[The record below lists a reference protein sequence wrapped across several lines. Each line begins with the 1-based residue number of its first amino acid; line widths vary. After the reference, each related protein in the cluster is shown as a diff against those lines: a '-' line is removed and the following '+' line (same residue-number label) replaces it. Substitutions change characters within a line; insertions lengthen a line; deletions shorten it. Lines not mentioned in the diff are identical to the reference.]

1 MRTRVLLLLVV
12 GVVLGPLRL
21 QAQDSTL
28 VLPPVDA
35 HRDTIQAFQPQP
47 YRLRPFLLPG
57 SETIRVGRTPLDT
70 SQYRLDARRGRLWI
84 TRDAPLASTDTVFA
98 VYRTYPLDL
107 QDVYRRRGVDTRA
120 PSDTA
125 GVALVEP
132 EAPPDTGRFDPF
144 ENVTL
149 ERSGS
154 ISRGIIGG
162 SNRDVNIESGL
173 RMQLNGALAEDV
185 RVRAVLTDENTP
197 IQPSGTTQRLD
208 DFDRVFVE
216 LDTPQG
222 AAQLGDVDVNLGA
235 STFARFDRKLQGVQI
250 RSDQIGRALGIADGS
265 ARAVGAVSRG
275 IYRTQDLSPT
285 DGVQGPYRL
294 QGRNGEEPIV
304 VIAGSERVYLDG
316 QRMERGRTNDYVIDY
331 ARGEVTFTPRHII
344 TDERRITVEFQYTTS
359 QFTRSLLAS
368 EATAGFWR
376 TGAGEAPRATIGATV
391 IREADGDNFQ
401 SSFNLSEQD
410 LQRLSRA
417 GDEEVFRSGA
427 RRVEFD
433 PEAPF
438 IQYRR
443 TVRTA
448 SNGAQDTVFVAL
460 DSAPEPGTAVFR
472 VRFTRVGA
480 ADGSYVR
487 VGRQENGILYE
498 YRGPGQGPYAPV
510 IPLPQP
516 KKRQVFDLRG
526 SVKPVQGL
534 TISGEWARS
543 TNDANRFSD
552 RDSGNDQDDALEATA
567 RLAPTEVRVGGVNL
581 GRLSAEYRRRQ
592 RGEHFEPFNPTRD
605 IDFGRRW
612 NLSRRGSDVTADL
625 QNAGDETIDALRV
638 THALGDSSRLEG
650 ALGRLQIGS
659 AFDSW
664 RRRGALSIQEQNG
677 PRVTAQTEYVTST
690 NRLDGS
696 DGAWLRQRGTIRQPL
711 WAGAVEPAVTVERER
726 RRQRALGTDSLT
738 RASFAFLKIRP
749 RLRLHTGDLT
759 ASGSVEYRSSEGA
772 LDGRFRNESDAWT
785 VRSDVDYD
793 PRAPYHVSSSVGY
806 RVREFTDPFRRR
818 RQARD
823 NETVLLQFDAGAQP
837 LDRAVDW
844 SWFYD
849 AVTERTPTL
858 QEVFVRTGPELGQ
871 FVWTDTNGDG
881 IQQVDEFVPETTP
894 NEGEYV
900 QSFVPSDSLE
910 SVIDVQARTRLRLD
924 PARRW
929 RSASAWW
936 KQWLST
942 VSTQTTVEVQEE
954 SRSDDL
960 ASIYLL
966 DLSRFRAPG
975 TTLDGRLRLAQEV
988 QLFRASNRYG
998 LTLDWQQSRG
1008 LTERA
1013 AGAEAQFLNRWSA
1026 EGRWRLAPGWT
1037 VRTGATRSTDRTTS
1051 EAFAD
1056 ARSFDIATWELR
1068 PAVVY
1073 QPLSALQ
1080 LSLTGAYA
1088 RKTDD
1093 VGNRSARVLKLPL
1106 EATWSRAGRFRLN
1119 GTFEVADVSLQGDAV
1134 GLARFELTDG
1144 RGPGTSALW
1153 NLQLR
1158 YVINEFLRAN
1168 VSYDGRAP
1176 ANAPV
1181 IHTVRAQLNAS
1192 F

>member
-1 MRTRVLLLLVV
+1 M
-12 GVVLGPLRL
+12 RL

-47 YRLRPFLLPG
+47 YALRPFVLPG
-57 SETIRVGRTPLDT
+57 SETIRVGRAALD
-70 SQYRLDARRGRLWI
+70 SSEYRLDARRGRLWI

-98 VYRTYPLDL
+98 TYRTYPLDL
-107 QDVYRRRGVDTRA
+107 EGVYRRRDIDTTA
-120 PSDTA
+120 TFDTA
-125 GVALVEP
+125 GGAVVKTESA
-132 EAPPDTGRFDPF
+132 PDTAQFDPF

-149 ERSGS
+149 QRSGS

-250 RSDQIGRALGIADGS
+250 QSDQIGTAVGIADGS

-275 IYRTQDLSPT
+275 IYRTQDITPN

-294 QGRNGEEPIV
+294 QGRDGEEPIV

-316 QRMERGRTNDYVIDY
+316 QRMERGRTNDYVVDY
-331 ARGEVTFTPRHII
+331 TRGEITFTPRHII
-344 TDERRITVEFQYTTS
+344 TDERRITVEFQYTTT

-368 EATAGFWR
+368 EATAGFWPR
-376 TGAGEAPRATIGATV
+376 GEGGGPRAKIGATV

-401 SSFNLSEQD
+401 SSFDLSDQD

-417 GDEEVFRSGA
+417 GDDEVFRSGA

-443 TVRTA
+443 TVRPAPDGT
-448 SNGAQDTVFVAL
+448 QDTVFVAL
-460 DSAPEPGTAVFR
+460 DSAPDPETPVFR

-516 KKRQVFDLRG
+516 KKRQVVDIRG
-526 SVKPVQGL
+526 SVEPVRGL
-534 TISGEWARS
+534 LVSGEWARS

-552 RDSGNDQDDALEATA
+552 RDSGNDQDGALEATVQ
-567 RLAPTEVRVGGVNL
+567 LAPTDVSVGGVDL
-581 GRLSAEYRRRQ
+581 GRFSAEYQRRQ
-592 RGEHFEPFNPTRD
+592 RGEHFETFNPTRN

-612 NLSRRGSDVTADL
+612 NLSRRGSDVTAEL
-625 QNAGDETIDALRV
+625 QEAGDETIDRVEV
-638 THALGDSSRLEG
+638 THALSDSIRLAG
-650 ALGRLQIGS
+650 ALGRLQIGGG
-659 AFDSW
+659 FDSW
-664 RRRGALSIQEQNG
+664 RRRAEVSVEEKAW
-677 PRVTAQTEYVTST
+677 PRLAGQTEYVTT
-690 NRLDGS
+690 TDRLRGIK
-696 DGAWLRQRGTIRQPL
+696 GAWLRQRSTVRQPL
-711 WAGAVEPAVTVERER
+711 WAGTLEPGVTVERER
-726 RRQRALGTDSLT
+726 RRQRTLGTDSLT
-738 RASFAFLKIRP
+738 QASFSFIKVRP
-749 RLRLHTGDLT
+749 RLQLQKGNLT

-772 LDGRFRNESDAWT
+772 LDGRFRDESDAWT

-806 RVREFTDPFRRR
+806 RVREFTDAFRRR
-818 RQARD
+818 RQAKD
-823 NETVLLQFDAGAQP
+823 NETVLLRFDAGAQP
-837 LDRAVDW
+837 LDRAVDF

-858 QEVFVRTGPELGQ
+858 QEVFVQTGPELGQ
-871 FVWTDTNGDG
+871 FVWVDTNGDG

-910 SVIDVQARTRLRLD
+910 AVIDVQARTRLRLN

-929 RSASAWW
+929 RSDGAWW
-936 KQWLST
+936 KQWLSQ

-954 SRSDDL
+954 SRSEDL
-960 ASIYLL
+960 SSIYLL
-966 DLSRFRAPG
+966 DLSRFRVPG

-988 QLFRASNRYG
+988 QLFRASNRHG
-998 LTLDWQQSRG
+998 LTLNWQQSRG

-1013 AGAEAQFLNRWSA
+1013 AGAEARFLNRWSVD
-1026 EGRWRLAPGWT
+1026 GRWRLAPGWT
-1037 VRTGATRSTDRTTS
+1037 VRSSATRSTDRTAS

-1056 ARSFDIATWELR
+1056 ARSFDISTWELR
-1068 PAVVY
+1068 PAVIY
-1073 QPLSALQ
+1073 QPVSALQ
-1080 LSLTGAYA
+1080 LRLTGSYA

-1093 VGNRSARVLKLPL
+1093 VGNRTARLLKLPL

-1119 GTFEVADVSLQGDAV
+1119 GTLEVADVSLDGDAV

-1158 YVINEFLRAN
+1158 YVINEFLRAT